1 MGVPVP
7 VFVVGSG
14 RSGTT
19 IMAALLN
26 LLPRVFIAKETGFIG
41 TFHRELVQNK
51 DSKNFA
57 SLIPQI
63 NSWLEVNGW
72 QQRGTA
78 DGLRTFC
85 DQHGLS
91 GAQGLINYIWQ
102 LEARSPWAELSY
114 IGDNTPLYVM
124 AIPALLQLFPNAKFI
139 HMVRDPRDLVASV
152 LKMRFGAHEATTA
165 AMEWHHQLGCWLMA
179 ERQIPADQRLECRY
193 EDLCRTPE
201 ATFERIAVFLGAN
214 ADDAREALM
223 QHAAGGLKATGF
235 AQVAQQGHHRRLSEP
250 LNPARLGRD
259 RSDLS
264 AKQIRDIESVAQ
276 YGLRAYGYEF
286 DEWLISPLMAENRLL
301 LLRAAILDFLNRA
314 WCRLRGK

>member
-1 MGVPVP
+1 MGIPVP

-41 TFHRELVQNK
+41 TFHRELVLNE
-51 DSKNFA
+51 DSENFA
-57 SLIPQI
+57 GLIPQI
-63 NSWLEVNGW
+63 NSWLEVSGW

-78 DGLRTFC
+78 EGLRAFC
-85 DQHGLS
+85 SQHGLS
-91 GAQGLINYIWQ
+91 GAQGLVNYIWQ
-102 LEARSPWAELSY
+102 LESKSPWNELSC

-124 AIPALLQLFPNAKFI
+124 AIPALLQMFPNAKFI

-152 LKMRFGAHEATTA
+152 LKMRFGAKEATTA
-165 AMEWHHQLGCWLMA
+165 AMEWHHQLGCWLLA
-179 ERQIPADQRLECRY
+179 ERQIPAEQRIECRY

-201 ATFERIAVFLGAN
+201 ATFERIAAFLGAS
-214 ADDAREALM
+214 AEDAREALRK
-223 QHAAGGLKATGF
+223 HAAGDLKATGF
-235 AQVAQQGHHRRLSEP
+235 EQVAQQGHHRRLGEP
-250 LNPARLGRD
+250 LSPARIGRY
-259 RSDLS
+259 RRDLS

-301 LLRAAILDFLNRA
+301 LLRAAIFDFLNRA
-314 WCRLRGK
+314 LQRLRGK